1 MDIYDW
7 LKVVND
13 PDDDGLQMI
22 VKIAIRLL
30 CPTLVPLLAT
40 RLGCSSTKR
49 VFVLVGSG
57 RTIFRILVVSI
68 TDNLST

>member
-30 CPTLVPLLAT
+30 CRSPA
-40 RLGCSSTKR
+40 RHA
-49 VFVLVGSG
+49 SG
-57 RTIFRILVVSI
+57 LQFNQKGLCFGRIWKDHL
-68 TDNLST
+68 